1 MKTVNVS
8 LKDRSYKIIIKK
20 NIFANIADHH
30 FSNYKKSK
38 AIIIT
43 DKNVA
48 KYYIK
53 KFVSFFK
60 KYKFEIQVVE
70 ILPGEK
76 SKDLLVIK
84 KLLKNF

>member
-1 MKTVNVS
+1 ML
-8 LKDRSYKIIIKK
+8 LKKRSYKIIIKK
-20 NIFANIADHH
+20 NIFTDVANNH
-30 FSNYKKSK
+30 FLKYKKSK

-53 KFVSFFK
+53 KTSQLFK
-60 KYKFEIQVVE
+60 KYKIETQVII

-76 SKDLLVIK
+76 SKKLVG
-84 KLLKNF
+84 N

>member
-1 MKTVNVS
+1 MKVINLA

-20 NIFANIADHH
+20 NIFTEVADNH
-30 FSNYKKSK
+30 FLKYKKSK

-53 KFVSFFK
+53 KFLNHFK
-60 KYKFEIQVVE
+60 KYKIETQVV
-70 ILPGEK
+70 IISPGEK
-76 SKDLLVIK
+76 SKIYW
-84 KLLKNF
+84 